1 VTQCVLKLKI
11 LTFNKNKNNN
21 ISLSNIVY
29 LILFVEREPI
39 ANDPKYKLCNIFVI
53 LRLSI
58 YIYKSRRNVC
68 FVKYYFIT
76 FTIFSI

>member
-1 VTQCVLKLKI
+1 VLKLKI
-11 LTFNKNKNNN
+11 LTFIKNKNNN

-53 LRLSI
+53 LRISI
-58 YIYKSRRNVC
+58 YI
-68 FVKYYFIT
+68 
-76 FTIFSI
+76 